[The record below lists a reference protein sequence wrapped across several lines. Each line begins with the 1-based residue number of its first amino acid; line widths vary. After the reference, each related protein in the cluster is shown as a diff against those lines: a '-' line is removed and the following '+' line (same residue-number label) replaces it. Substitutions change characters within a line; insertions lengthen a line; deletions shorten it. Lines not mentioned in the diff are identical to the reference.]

1 MNNLLLLQRWQGQV
15 TEAGERWER
24 GSATSSNSSHFD
36 FSSNPGRDS
45 ERESSTFVGY
55 IYAHIFFCKRKL
67 VGLLYA
73 NFGIFFDEK
82 SHADLTKN
90 PPNHQ

>member
-1 MNNLLLLQRWQGQV
+1 V

-45 ERESSTFVGY
+45 ERAELSSVTY
-55 IYAHIFFCKRKL
+55 TAMI
-67 VGLLYA
+67 
-73 NFGIFFDEK
+73 
-82 SHADLTKN
+82 TKN
-90 PPNHQ
+90 QIFLICKEIQYKQ